1 MVFMLRLRG
10 VTKVLWVSREINN
23 SKVLLCLD
31 F

>member
-10 VTKVLWVSREINN
+10 VTKVLWVSQEIFN